1 MINYTT
7 PTITLT
13 VEGVDLS
20 EQEVFVSLEQ
30 NSVELTKTGNDLIIS
45 TETVGQ
51 VTTSTITFVLTQAE
65 SAAFAHSY
73 AKPVNVQVNW
83 INVSGVRDATEI
95 KTIDVM
101 RNLLDEVISYD

>member
-13 VEGVDLS
+13 VVGVDLS
-20 EQEVFVSLEQ
+20 EQEVYVSLEQ
-30 NSVELTKTGNDLIIS
+30 NSVELTKTGNDLMIT
-45 TETVGQ
+45 TETVQQ

-65 SAAFAHSY
+65 SAAFAY

-83 INVSGVRDATEI
+83 IDALGIRDATDI
-95 KTIDVM
+95 QSIPVM
-101 RNLLDEVISYD
+101 RNILDEVLTYGD